1 MKDYE
6 LEQYYEAQ
14 LDLFASQGWKDLL
27 EKAEEIK
34 AVTSDI
40 TRCNSEK
47 ELFFSKG
54 QLDILNWM
62 VNWETLVREAI
73 RQNET
78 DL

>member
-6 LEQYYEAQ
+6 LQKYYEAQ
-14 LDLFASQGWKDLL
+14 LDLFSTPGWKDFM

-34 AVTSDI
+34 AVTADI

-62 VNWETLVREAI
+62 VGWENLVREAI
-73 RQNET
+73 QQNEA